1 MILIKKGGIY
11 RNVPEC
17 KLPEYKD
24 KGYAPVDGKSSTP
37 AKSGKKDAGTKTGG

>member
-11 RNVPEC
+11 RNIPEH

-24 KGYAPVDGKSSTP
+24 KGYTPVGGKSSTP
-37 AKSGKKDAGTKTGG
+37 AKSGKKDAVTKTGD